1 MAGSPTI
8 SGWKSTSRTMRRSE
22 VAVTKGGEAMLND
35 LLAGRRLTVLS
46 AWGGTGETSP
56 EALAELEDLAGE
68 RVPLE
73 LLDVEN
79 GLEGKTV
86 KIQISNTGV
95 EEGYTL
101 HQIGVFAQVDGGP
114 EQLLCVYQDRDQ
126 RGRKGGVEVPAQ
138 AGCPTFLL
146 EFYGFLKIT
155 NGVKFEVDLSR
166 SGAVVTPQYL
176 ADVMA
181 SHNQDGRAHQDLRE
195 AVREAQASAEDAAQ
209 AKPETGAEPPG
220 PDTPGQLGQH
230 YFDTESRREY
240 ICVGREDD
248 TYIWVLAG
256 AKTAEDVEVEGRPL
270 AQVLAELA
278 AHNTAPQSHPDLRG
292 AQRDMDARL
301 ALLELLFNTDVSGN
315 PFTATFETLTGL
327 TAQGVWNTALN
338 RLEF

>member
-1 MAGSPTI
+1 MAH
-8 SGWKSTSRTMRRSE
+8 WSE
-22 VAVTKGGEAMLND
+22 VAVTKAGEAMLND

-46 AWGGTGETSP
+46 AWGGTGETAP
-56 EALAELEDLAGE
+56 ESLADLENLAGE

-79 GLEGKTV
+79 GLDGKTV

-95 EEGYTL
+95 TEGYTL
-101 HQIGVFAQVDGGP
+101 RQIGVFARVDDG
-114 EQLLCVYQDRDQ
+114 EARLLCVYQDRDQ
-126 RGRKGGVEVPAQ
+126 RGRRGGVEVPAQ
-138 AGCPTFLL
+138 ADCPTFLL
-146 EFYGFLKIT
+146 EFYGFLKIA

-176 ADVMA
+176 AEAMA
-181 SHNQDGRAHQDLRE
+181 SHNQDGLAHPDLRE
-195 AVREAQASAEDAAQ
+195 AVREAQASAEEATQ
-209 AKPETGAEPPG
+209 AKPETGPEPPG
-220 PDTPGQLGQH
+220 PDTAGQVGQH

-240 ICVGREDD
+240 ICAGREGEV
-248 TYIWVLAG
+248 YIWMLAG
-256 AKTAEDVEVEGRPL
+256 AKTADDVDVDGKSL

-278 AHNTAPQSHPDLRG
+278 AHNTAPRSHPDLR
-292 AQRDMDARL
+292 AVQRDMDSRL

-327 TAQGVWNTALN
+327 TAQGVWNAALN

>member
-1 MAGSPTI
+1 MAH
-8 SGWKSTSRTMRRSE
+8 WSE

-126 RGRKGGVEVPAQ
+126 RGRKGGIEVPAQ

-181 SHNQDGRAHQDLRE
+181 SHNQDGRAHPDLRE

-209 AKPETGAEPPG
+209 AKPE
-220 PDTPGQLGQH
+220 
-230 YFDTESRREY
+230 
-240 ICVGREDD
+240 
-248 TYIWVLAG
+248 
-256 AKTAEDVEVEGRPL
+256 K
-270 AQVLAELA
+270 
-278 AHNTAPQSHPDLRG
+278 
-292 AQRDMDARL
+292 
-301 ALLELLFNTDVSGN
+301 
-315 PFTATFETLTGL
+315 
-327 TAQGVWNTALN
+327 
-338 RLEF
+338 

>member
-1 MAGSPTI
+1 MAH
-8 SGWKSTSRTMRRSE
+8 WNE
-22 VAVTKGGEAMLND
+22 VAVTKAGEAMLND

-46 AWGGTGETSP
+46 AWGGTGETEP
-56 EALAELEDLAGE
+56 ESLADLENLAGE

-79 GLEGKTV
+79 GLDGKTV

-95 EEGYTL
+95 TEGYTL
-101 HQIGVFAQVDGGP
+101 RQIGVFAQVDEGP

-126 RGRKGGVEVPAQ
+126 RGRRGGVEVPAQ
-138 AGCPTFLL
+138 ADCPTFLL

-176 ADVMA
+176 AEAMTA
-181 SHNQDGRAHQDLRE
+181 HNQDVLAHPDLRE
-195 AVREAQASAEDAAQ
+195 AVREAQASAEEAAQ
-209 AKPETGAEPPG
+209 AKPETGPEPPG
-220 PDTPGQLGQH
+220 PDTAGQVGQH

-240 ICVGREDD
+240 ICAGREGEV
-248 TYIWVLAG
+248 YIWVLAG
-256 AKTAEDVEVEGRPL
+256 AKTADDVDVDGKSL
-270 AQVLAELA
+270 AQVLAGLA

-292 AQRDMDARL
+292 AQRDMDSRL

-327 TAQGVWNTALN
+327 TAQGVWNAALN

>member
-1 MAGSPTI
+1 MAH
-8 SGWKSTSRTMRRSE
+8 WNE
-22 VAVTKGGEAMLND
+22 VAVTKAGEAMLND

-46 AWGGTGETSP
+46 AWGGTGETEP
-56 EALAELEDLAGE
+56 ESLADLENLAGE

-79 GLEGKTV
+79 GLDGKTV

-95 EEGYTL
+95 TEGYTL
-101 HQIGVFAQVDGGP
+101 RQIGVFAQVDEGP

-126 RGRKGGVEVPAQ
+126 RGRRGGVEVPAQ
-138 AGCPTFLL
+138 ADCPTFLL

-176 ADVMA
+176 AEAMTA
-181 SHNQDGRAHQDLRE
+181 HNQDVLAHLDLRE
-195 AVREAQASAEDAAQ
+195 AVREAQASAEEAAQ
-209 AKPETGAEPPG
+209 AKPETGPEPPG
-220 PDTPGQLGQH
+220 PDTAGQVGQH

-240 ICVGREDD
+240 ICAGREGEV
-248 TYIWVLAG
+248 YIWVLAG
-256 AKTAEDVEVEGRPL
+256 AKTADDVDVDGKSL
-270 AQVLAELA
+270 AQVLAGLA

-292 AQRDMDARL
+292 AQRDMDSRL

-327 TAQGVWNTALN
+327 TAQGVWNAALN